1 MKKKLIA
8 SLAAIAALGTSFIAS
23 AAIEKNQLT
32 VWVNGDKG
40 YNGIAK
46 VAEKYTAKTGVKVT
60 VAHPAQPELQFQQ
73 AAAIGSGPDIFLWGH
88 DRYGEWASAG
98 LIAPIKPSAE
108 EKAKFADFAWDAMT
122 FGGKIYG
129 YPLSVEALGLIC
141 NKSSCPMPRRTG
153 KTSRS
158 SMTSCRS
165 RAPMRCSGSTPPRTS
180 AIR

>member
-73 AAAIGSGPDIFLWGH
+73 AAAIGSGPDIFLG
-88 DRYGEWASAG
+88 
-98 LIAPIKPSAE
+98 
-108 EKAKFADFAWDAMT
+108 AMT
-122 FGGKIYG
+122 ATASGQAQG
-129 YPLSVEALGLIC
+129 LSHL
-141 NKSSCPMPRRTG
+141 S
-153 KTSRS
+153 
-158 SMTSCRS
+158 S
-165 RAPMRCSGSTPPRTS
+165 RAPRKRRSSLTLPGTR
-180 AIR
+180 